1 MNFILLIIQHLK
13 KIIIM
18 TGIEAIEKIKIML
31 GLEKTKEKFE
41 KTASLMDGTE
51 VYVED
56 EFIPGAQLSVITEE
70 GLIPAPEGTHIL
82 ENGTAVT
89 VDAAGIIVEVSEAEA
104 EAEEMAEEVKEEMA
118 EEVKE
123 EMTSE
128 IVEAIAEVLAPIVSE
143 MEKVKEE
150 LEKIKGD
157 FNKFSAAPAANPVT
171 NNFSAPTKTDSRIE
185 TLRRMKNQK

>member
-1 MNFILLIIQHLK
+1 
-13 KIIIM
+13 M

-104 EAEEMAEEVKEEMA
+104 EEMEEEKKEEMEEEKKEEMA

>member
-1 MNFILLIIQHLK
+1 
-13 KIIIM
+13 M